1 MCYNKNMKTVKD
13 LKKDN
18 ILKDHN
24 IPTYQ
29 LIEEFFEENGQRLG
43 LVQATGTGKSFIA
56 IQMLKDFCFSQKG
69 VKALYLTSQK
79 PIIQQFET
87 HLCDLGLDTKENL
100 EKVDR
105 IIYKNL
111 LSLSEEE
118 LALLEYDY
126 IILDEFHR
134 VGAEEW
140 GKKVHALLE
149 NNPNAKVLGLSATPI
164 RYLDN
169 GRDMAKE
176 LFGENVIEGMN
187 LREAVEEGI
196 LPRAEYHMGVYSY
209 AADMEGIEQKIHK
222 IQDKERRERLT
233 NWVKKA
239 KRRIEASDGL
249 EDVFAKNISNKSGK
263 FVAFCIDHEKL
274 KEIKEKIEK
283 GLFSKVNPNVKI
295 YEVSYADGAKK
306 VAKTIQD
313 FEKDESSSLKI
324 MLTVDMFNEGLHIK
338 GIDGC
343 MMFRPT
349 VSPRI
354 YLQQL
359 GRALS
364 VDETKT
370 PLIFD
375 IVNNA
380 TALQTIGEIFIK
392 DEERAE
398 NPYALEKFLPF
409 HIDSKN
415 LEISKLLL
423 RLDEIAG
430 FYSTTTEQYLYC
442 ARRYAKIHGN
452 LDMKDNFRDKETNI
466 GLGVWL
472 ARIRRKYIED
482 KSRVSTDIVKALIE
496 IDPKVFEY
504 TVEYQRAKKEEKILK
519 YAKAYFDKHGNL
531 AVPIRLKI
539 KEEDGKTDF
548 SLGTEL
554 SNVRKFDRQRKNP
567 EKTKYMSNIYSEQLI
582 NELLKIDPRC
592 LEDFYADNLEREERE
607 AKILKYSKQF
617 FEKEGHLAVPFEH
630 VSVDKQTGEKF
641 ELGRRIS
648 EIKQYFREKEN
659 ASRIYSKE
667 IINALIALDPRI
679 FEDNYGKTKR
689 RELKEAKI
697 LKFAQ
702 DYFAEHGNLAI
713 PVTPKAKKGEKSDVE
728 FDFGI
733 ELSIMRGYVKQ
744 LKQNDGKKLVSNIY
758 SQAFLD
764 ALIAID
770 PRVFEESYF
779 ENYTREVREAE
790 FARMANEFFLK
801 NGHLAIKKNDVI
813 IDPQTGKEYPIGPEF
828 VGIKK
833 YVKVQET
840 GEGKI
845 TRFFTK
851 TLIDYLR
858 ALDPRVFE
866 YNYSG
871 NLAREQKEEKIIEAS
886 KIFFKENGHLAVPQN
901 CVVKLPK
908 SGEEFKLGYEFV
920 QLKQFVKGNR
930 DSGYSKALIDTL
942 LKIDSRIFEKDY
954 AEALAREKK
963 EKKILKFAQDY
974 FKKHGNLAVQV
985 PETIF
990 DEESKTYFRLGEEF
1004 NAIKD
1009 FVRGVGHSVY
1019 SEELVKMLK
1028 EIDPRVYEVDYSGN
1042 LERQARDEKLLRC
1055 AKVFYE
1061 KYGCLAVMQKESV
1074 IDPLTGEEVFLGHEL
1089 SRVRSFVN
1097 GKGKLRFSKELI
1109 EQLKEID
1116 PQVLDE
1122 NYTFKSGRAKN
1133 GRGGKE

>member
-1 MCYNKNMKTVKD
+1 MKTYKQLVKEE
-13 LKKDN
+13 
-18 ILKDHN
+18 ILKEHN

-29 LIEEFFEENGQRLG
+29 LIEEFFQEDGKRIG
-43 LVQATGTGKSFIA
+43 LVQATGTGKSFIT
-56 IQMLKDFCFSQKG
+56 IQMLKDFCFLQNGK
-69 VKALYLTSQK
+69 KALYLTSQK
-79 PIIQQFET
+79 PIIQQVES
-87 HLCDLGLDTKENL
+87 HLKDVGLATEENL
-100 EKVDR
+100 QKVDR
-105 IIYKNL
+105 LIYKNL
-111 LSLSEEE
+111 LSLGDEEIS
-118 LALLEYDY
+118 LLQYDY

-134 VGAEEW
+134 IGAEEW
-140 GKKVHALLE
+140 GKKVQTLLAK
-149 NNPNAKVLGLSATPI
+149 NPKAKVLGLSATPI

-176 LFGENVIEGMN
+176 LFGENVIEGMT
-187 LREAVEEGI
+187 LREAVEQGV

-209 AADMEGIEQKIHK
+209 AADLEGIRQKILK
-222 IQDKERRERLT
+222 IQDKERREKLT
-233 NWVKKA
+233 NWVQKA
-239 KRRIEASDGL
+239 KRRIEVSDGL
-249 EDVFAKNISNKSGK
+249 EDVFAKNIKNKNGK

-283 GLFSKVNPNVKI
+283 GMLSKVNSDVKI

-313 FEKDESSSLKI
+313 FENDESSSLKI
-324 MLTVDMFNEGLHIK
+324 MLSVDMFNEGLHIK

-349 VSPRI
+349 TSPRI

-364 VDETKT
+364 VDGTKT
-370 PLIFD
+370 PVIFD

-398 NPYALEKFLPF
+398 NPYALEEFLPF

-423 RLDEIAG
+423 RLDEIAS
-430 FYSTTTEQYLYC
+430 FYSTTTEQYLHC
-442 ARRYAKIHGN
+442 ARRYAKIYGN
-452 LDMKDNFRDKETNI
+452 LDMNDNFRDKETNV

-482 KSRVSTDIVKALIE
+482 KTKVSTDIVKALIE

-504 TVEYQRAKKEEKILK
+504 TVEHKRAKKEEKILK

-539 KEEDGKTDF
+539 TENDGETVF
-548 SLGTEL
+548 PFGQE
-554 SNVRKFDRQRKNP
+554 
-567 EKTKYMSNIYSEQLI
+567 MSNIRKFIKQKKSPNMKKQTVSVYSNHVIE
-582 NELLKIDPRC
+582 ELLKIDPRFN
-592 LEDFYADNLEREERE
+592 EEFYADNLEREERE
-607 AKILKYSKQF
+607 ANILKYARAY
-617 FEKEGHLAVPFEH
+617 FEKEGHLAVPFACEM
-630 VSVDKQTGEKF
+630 VDEKTGEIF
-641 ELGRRIS
+641 LLGRRIS
-648 EIKQYFREKEN
+648 ELKQFLLAKEKGEYY
-659 ASRIYSKE
+659 SRIYSE
-667 IINALIALDPRI
+667 EVIRELLALDPRV
-679 FEDNYGKTKR
+679 FEENYGRTKY
-689 RELKEAKI
+689 RELKEAKM

-702 DYFAEHGNLAI
+702 DYFEKHGNLAI
-713 PVTPKAKKGEKSDVE
+713 PVTPKAKKSETSDAE

-733 ELSIMRGYVKQ
+733 EISTMRRYIKQ

-758 SQAFLD
+758 SQEFLG

-770 PRVFEESYF
+770 PRVFEESYY
-779 ENYTREVREAE
+779 ETYSREVREST

-813 IDPQTGKEYPIGPEF
+813 IDPETGNEYPIGPEF
-828 VGIKK
+828 VDIKK

-851 TLIDYLR
+851 ALIDYLR

-871 NLAREQKEEKIIEAS
+871 NLAREKKEAKIVEAS
-886 KIFFKENGHLAVPQN
+886 EMFFKENGHLAVPQN
-901 CVVKLPK
+901 CVIKLPK
-908 SGEEFKLGYEFV
+908 TGEEFKLGYEFV
-920 QLKQFVKGNR
+920 QIKQFAKGNR
-930 DSGYSKALIDTL
+930 ATGYSKTLIDTL

-954 AEALAREKK
+954 AEVLAREKK
-963 EKKILKFAQDY
+963 EEKILKFAKGY
-974 FKKHGNLAVQV
+974 FKKHGNLAVQL
-985 PETIF
+985 PEMVF
-990 DEESKTYFRLGEEF
+990 DEETKSYFKLGEEF

-1009 FVRGVGHSVY
+1009 YVKGKGNSVY
-1019 SEELVKMLK
+1019 SDSLIKSLK
-1028 EIDPRVYEVDYSGN
+1028 EIDSRVYEEDYSGN
-1042 LERQARDEKLLRC
+1042 LEREERDKKILRC

-1074 IDPLTGEEVFLGHEL
+1074 IDPLSGEEVFLGHEL

-1116 PQVLDE
+1116 PQVFDE

-1133 GRGGKE
+1133 GKGKE